1 LADWQIFY
9 YRSNAWS
16 NPLSSEGAPIDA
28 KATPITA
35 PVVPDGV
42 RLVLTLAPGQ
52 GISGVLTRDWMSPT
66 LGGAK

>member
-1 LADWQIFY
+1 
-9 YRSNAWS
+9 
-16 NPLSSEGAPIDA
+16 
-28 KATPITA
+28 
-35 PVVPDGV
+35 VPDGV